1 MIMERCMN
9 TAVDDKTRLASYKP
23 HIKKDP
29 NPKRGS
35 GLFSRLGLPPRGV
48 ELYAKLHKGF
58 DFQVYTNLSKYL
70 QIQQKEFNII
80 LKFAPAT
87 VERRKTDGFNL
98 GESDSLY
105 RLAEISSAAIELF
118 EGDEDKARSWLNKPV
133 KGLGNKRPVDMAI
146 TSAETEATID
156 LIGRLEYG
164 VFS

>member
-1 MIMERCMN
+1 MSI
-9 TAVDDKTRLASYKP
+9 VVSKSKLASYQP
-23 HIKKDP
+23 HIKKEP
-29 NPKRGS
+29 NSKKGS
-35 GLFSRLGLPPRGV
+35 GLFARLGLPQRGV

-58 DFQVYTNLSKYL
+58 DFQVYTDLSKYL
-70 QIQQKEFNII
+70 QIQQKEFNTI

-87 VERRKTDGFNL
+87 VERRKADGFNL

-105 RLAEISSAAIELF
+105 RLAEISNAAIELF
-118 EGDEDKARSWLNKPV
+118 EGNEDKARSWLNKPV
-133 KGLGNKRPVDMAI
+133 KGLGNKRPIDMAI